1 VRIVIAEDGP
11 LPRAAT
17 ARLLADAGLD
27 VVGRAEHGAD
37 LLRKARAHRPDVAL
51 IGTRRRPADD
61 DVAALRALRA
71 ELPAV
76 AVLVFSDRVDE
87 RYLAALLDA
96 GAAGAGYLL
105 EGRIRDVD
113 HLVDTLGRLAGG
125 DAVLDPEVLT
135 RVHGGQRRVGGAG
148 ALEALDARDRDV
160 LAHMAAGRTNRG
172 IARLL
177 FLSERAIERQITA
190 IFAKLDLPASQ
201 HSHRRILA
209 VLAYLADGRAQDGDF
224 ADQRL
229 VGGTHG

>member
-1 VRIVIAEDGP
+1 MRIVIAEDGP

-27 VVGRAEHGAD
+27 VVGHAEHGAD
-37 LLRKARAHRPDVAL
+37 LLRKVRAHRPDVAL
-51 IGTRRRPADD
+51 VGTRRQPTDQ

-76 AVLVFSDRVDE
+76 AVLVVSERVDE

-96 GAAGAGYLL
+96 GAVGAGYLL
-105 EGRIRDVD
+105 EACIRDVA

-125 DAVLDPEVLT
+125 DAVLDPEVLA
-135 RVHGGQRRVGGAG
+135 RVHGGGRPAEDGLG
-148 ALEALDARDRDV
+148 ALDERDRDV

-172 IARLL
+172 IAGLL

-201 HSHRRILA
+201 GSHRRIPRRARLPRRGPA
-209 VLAYLADGRAQDGDF
+209 PRMAPSPGRWQTRGCDPA
-224 ADQRL
+224 
-229 VGGTHG
+229 